1 VQGVAPKLPLLLLNA
16 FKLMCFLC
24 VPGIHDQKCMVVPF
38 ISTCYF
44 AKDIANTLCD
54 VGFALQVYACL
65 CDMYPGGGSP
75 NDLGFH

>member
-16 FKLMCFLC
+16 FELMCFLC
-24 VPGIHDQKCMVVPF
+24 MPGIHDQKCMVVPF

-54 VGFALQVYACL
+54 VGFALQGLRLPA
-65 CDMYPGGGSP
+65 
-75 NDLGFH
+75 